1 MEFDLNLSP
10 RTHQDVAIKSIR
22 PHPDNPRKHSRDQ
35 IRALA
40 RSMETFGF
48 TAPVLVDRN
57 DQIVAGHGRY
67 EAALLLGRETVPII
81 RLDDLSPE
89 KARAYMLAD
98 NKLSDRSEW
107 DTEKLGRHFKEL
119 REIELDFELE
129 DTGFATGEIDLHI
142 QRLDDDGG
150 ADRADEFVVEDK
162 PAVSQPGDCW
172 VLGEHKL
179 YCGSALDSASYAAL
193 LCGEKA
199 AAVFT
204 DPPYNVP
211 IKGTVGRGNTKHREF
226 LEASGEM
233 SPEEFTGFLTT
244 ALGLASNSADDGTL
258 IYACM
263 DFRHMGELLAAGKAN
278 SLEHLNLCVW
288 VKTNGGMGSLYR
300 GQHEL
305 VFVYRKPGSPHQN
318 NVQLGRF
325 GRNRTNV
332 WNYAGAIGLTPKGK
346 ANTLS
351 LHPTVKPIAL
361 VKDAILDCTKKGEI
375 VLDPFMGSGTTI
387 LAAER
392 AGRRGYGIELDP
404 RYVDVAIERWQRMT
418 GKQACLP
425 SGATFEQI
433 QTQRSA
439 HE

>member
-1 MEFDLNLSP
+1 MAAQS
-10 RTHQDVAIKSIR
+10 RTHEHVSIRTIR
-22 PHPDNPRKHSRDQ
+22 PHPDNPRKHPREQ

-40 RSMETFGF
+40 RSMKTFGF

-67 EAALLLGRETVPII
+67 EAAVLLGWETIPVI

-107 DTEKLGRHFKEL
+107 DVEKLGRHFQEL

-129 DTGFATGEIDLHI
+129 DTGFATAEIDLHI
-142 QRLDDDGG
+142 QALEDDG
-150 ADRADEFVVEDK
+150 ADRADEFVMEDK
-162 PAVSQPGDCW
+162 PTVSWPGDCW
-172 VLGEHKL
+172 HLGEHRL
-179 YCGSALDSASYAAL
+179 YCGSALDSSSYATL
-193 LCGEKA
+193 FVGELA
-199 AAVFT
+199 AAVFS
-204 DPPYNVP
+204 DPPYNLQ
-211 IKGTVGRGNTKHREF
+211 IASTVGRGATKHREF

-233 SPEEFTGFLTT
+233 TPEEFTKFLTT
-244 ALGLASNSADDGTL
+244 AMGLATRSASDGAL
-258 IYACM
+258 IYVCM
-263 DFRHMGELLAAGKAN
+263 DFRHMGEMLGAAKAN
-278 SLEHLNLCVW
+278 GVELVNLCVW

-305 VFVYRKPGSPHQN
+305 VFVHRKPGAVHQN

-332 WNYAGAIGLTPKGK
+332 WTYPGANGLPCNGK
-346 ANTLS
+346 KNTLS
-351 LHPTVKPIAL
+351 LHPTIKPIAL
-361 VKDAILDCTKKGEI
+361 VRDAILDCTKEGEI
-375 VLDPFMGSGTTI
+375 VLDPFLGSGTTI

-418 GKQACLP
+418 GKEASLP
-425 SGATFEQI
+425 SGATFEQ
-433 QTQRSA
+433 TKAERSV

>member
-1 MEFDLNLSP
+1 MTVQS
-10 RTHQDVAIKSIR
+10 RTHEDVPIKSIR
-22 PHPDNPRKHSRDQ
+22 PHPNNPRKHSRDQ

-67 EAALLLGRETVPII
+67 EAAMLLGRETIPII
-81 RLDDLSPE
+81 RLDDLSEE

-119 REIELDFELE
+119 REIELNFELE
-129 DTGFATGEIDLHI
+129 DTGFATAEIDLHI
-142 QRLDDDGG
+142 QCLDDDD

-162 PAVSQPGDCW
+162 PAVSRPGDCW
-172 VLGEHKL
+172 HLGDHRL
-179 YCGSALDSASYAAL
+179 YCGSALDNASYAAL
-193 LCGEKA
+193 FSEEKA

-204 DPPYNVP
+204 DPPYNVA
-211 IKGTVGRGNTKHREF
+211 IKGTVGRGATKHREF
-226 LEASGEM
+226 LEASGEL
-233 SPEEFTGFLTT
+233 SPQQFTEFLTT
-244 ALGLASNSADDGTL
+244 FFGQAVSCIGDGAL

-263 DFRHMGELLAAGKAN
+263 DFRHMGEILAAGNAN
-278 SLEHLNLCVW
+278 SLELLNLCVW

-332 WNYAGAIGLTPKGK
+332 WTYPGAMGLTGK
-346 ANTLS
+346 DKKNTLS

-361 VKDAILDCTKKGEI
+361 VKDAILDCTKIGEI
-375 VLDPFMGSGTTI
+375 VLDPFLGSGTTI

-392 AGRRGYGIELDP
+392 TGRRGYGVELDP
-404 RYVDVAIERWQRMT
+404 RYVDVGIERWQRMT
-418 GKQACLP
+418 GRQASLP
-425 SGATFEQI
+425 SGATFEQ
-433 QTQRSA
+433 TKTERSV